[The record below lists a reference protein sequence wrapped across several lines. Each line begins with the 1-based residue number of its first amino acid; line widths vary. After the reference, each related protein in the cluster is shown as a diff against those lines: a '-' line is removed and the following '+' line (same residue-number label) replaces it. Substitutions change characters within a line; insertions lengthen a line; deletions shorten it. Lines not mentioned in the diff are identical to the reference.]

1 MEWQPRMM
9 SHELRGLE
17 AHLPDYPEETLLG
30 DENLNY
36 QKGVLPLPLY
46 LRRQEEKEKIEN
58 QRQAELW
65 TNTVA
70 YPVVESLRGSSGA
83 NDSPLFPNLAGSNL
97 QT

>member
-9 SHELRGLE
+9 SCELQDLE
-17 AHLPDYPEETLLG
+17 VHLPDYPEETFLG

-58 QRQAELW
+58 
-65 TNTVA
+65 
-70 YPVVESLRGSSGA
+70 
-83 NDSPLFPNLAGSNL
+83 
-97 QT
+97 